1 MVTEDSK
8 EVKEKGDG
16 KAVKGVDEKELHDRT
31 GCWQRDY
38 EAINPSHSI
47 M

>member
-1 MVTEDSK
+1 MVAEGDK

-31 GCWQRDY
+31 GCWQRGF
-38 EAINPSHSI
+38 
-47 M
+47 